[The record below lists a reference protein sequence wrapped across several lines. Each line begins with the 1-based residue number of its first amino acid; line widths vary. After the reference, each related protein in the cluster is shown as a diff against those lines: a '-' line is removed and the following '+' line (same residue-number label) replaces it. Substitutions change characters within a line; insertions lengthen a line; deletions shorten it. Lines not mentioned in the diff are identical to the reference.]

1 MIKVEL
7 KSKLKIEKQEKVKVN
22 IIKREEKRINILINE
37 KTEPIQTMGK
47 MSTAYAIKKKTFK
60 NSIPSTCW

>member
-47 MSTAYAIKKKTFK
+47 MSKTYIYYK
-60 NSIPSTCW
+60 VQP